1 VVDTHKIHGHQSR
14 KLNFAEKD
22 GLLLRM
28 PGRLFAVCLASIS
41 LIGPLAVHLF
51 LPVIPAIKASLG
63 LSPAIAQLTFSIAL
77 FGMAF
82 ATLVYGSLSDRYGR
96 RPVLLSGLGLFL
108 IGSTLSA
115 IADTVFLIVLGRLV
129 QAIGAGCG
137 VTLVRAIARDAYGA
151 EHLINAIAYLT
162 MFYTLGPM
170 ISPIVGGLLVDA
182 FGWRSTF
189 AFAILVGALVTAG
202 AYFVIYETR
211 PKTVSVN
218 SAYAVLQGY
227 RQLFSS
233 LRFTAFVLQS
243 GFSTGAFIT
252 IASGSSVLMKELLDR
267 PAAEFGA
274 YFVLFPA
281 GFLCGNFIATRLSR
295 RVATKYIVLAGAVLL
310 TSAIA
315 IQSSLLISGHVTPL
329 TIFVPGFF
337 ITLSQG
343 ISLPFTQSGAIET
356 MPRLAGTAAGVGVFC
371 QNFCGAFFAQLFGLL
386 SDGTPL
392 PMAATASFCAIL
404 CLAMGIT
411 SFVLARA
418 PVS

>member
-1 VVDTHKIHGHQSR
+1 
-14 KLNFAEKD
+14 
-22 GLLLRM
+22 M